1 MARGAVRLAGLV
13 VAAAALLLGGA
24 LALDRVFPPDLA
36 RAATASTLVVD
47 REGRLLRAFTTA
59 DGRWRLATRR
69 EDVDPRYLTLLTAYE
84 DRRFAS
90 HAGVDPLALLRAAGQ
105 AAQAGRIVSGGSTL
119 TMQVARLL
127 DRRPR
132 GLGTKAIEILRA
144 LQLEW
149 HFRKDEILALYLTL
163 APFGGNIE
171 GVRAASLAWFGK
183 EPSRLTLAEAALL
196 VVMPQS
202 PERTRP
208 DRDPEAA
215 RAARDKLLRVL
226 AARGDL
232 PARAVAEAMQETVPR
247 QRLALPFHAPHL
259 AETLRA
265 TSPAG
270 ERVATTID
278 RDVQEQAEQLA
289 RREHGFLADG
299 GNLAIVVVETATR
312 AVRAWVGG
320 ADFSVEAGQ
329 VDLVRARRSP
339 GSALKPFLY
348 ALAFDD
354 GWLHPETRIAD
365 AATRFGD
372 FAPRNF
378 DRGFQ
383 GEVSARAALQLSL
396 NVPAVALLD
405 RLGPARFVHALG
417 AAGAA
422 LDFDRRALDAPS
434 LPVILGG
441 VGISLADLTMLYAAL
456 ADDGRALPLRVR
468 AGETGAASAVEGVTL
483 VEPRAARWTREILA
497 GVAAPEPWSQRG
509 AARVIAYKTGTS
521 YGFRDALA
529 LGVSP
534 RWTVGVWVGRAD
546 GTPRPGQYGRSAAAP
561 ILFKVFDLLPPE
573 VSPDPVPRF
582 GKPPAGLARLVAR
595 GAEDRPWDDGARPLA
610 ILFPPDGATV
620 ELERIGGDM
629 VPLALKA
636 EGGRGRL
643 SWIVDGQPLGAAS
656 RLEPRSVVPDGEGF
670 MRLVVLDESGASAEA
685 RIRVVTPSPE

>member
-1 MARGAVRLAGLV
+1 MRRGATWALLLA
-13 VAAAALLLGGA
+13 AAAALLVGA
-24 LALDRVFPPDLA
+24 LTALDRAFPPDLA
-36 RAATASTLVVD
+36 RAAPVSTIVVD
-47 REGRLLRAFTTA
+47 REGRLLRGFTTA
-59 DGRWRLATRR
+59 DGKWRLAARPA
-69 EDVDPRYLTLLTAYE
+69 DVDPAYLAMLVAYE
-84 DRRFAS
+84 DRRFFA
-90 HAGVDPLALLRAAGQ
+90 HPGVDPLALLRAAAQGL
-105 AAQAGRIVSGGSTL
+105 QAGHVVSGGSTL

-127 DRRPR
+127 ERRPR
-132 GLGTKAIEILRA
+132 DMASKAIEILRA
-144 LQLEW
+144 LQLERR
-149 HFRKDEILALYLTL
+149 FSKDEILSLYLTL

-183 EPSRLTLAEAALL
+183 EPARLTPGEAALL

-208 DRDPEAA
+208 DRDPAAA
-215 RAARDKLLRVL
+215 RAARDKMLRVL
-226 AARGDL
+226 AARGAL
-232 PARAVAEAMQETVPR
+232 PAGAAAEAMQEPAPR
-247 QRLALPFHAPHL
+247 LRLALPFHAPHL
-259 AETLRA
+259 AESLRA
-265 TSPAG
+265 VAPPGA
-270 ERVATTID
+270 RVATTID
-278 RDVQEQAEQLA
+278 RALQEQAELLA
-289 RREHGFLADG
+289 RRERGFFADG
-299 GNLAIVVVETATR
+299 GNVAILVVETATR

-320 ADFSVEAGQ
+320 ADFAAEAGQ
-329 VDLVRARRSP
+329 VDLARARRSP

-348 ALAFDD
+348 ALAFDE

-365 AATRFGD
+365 GPTRFGD

-405 RLGPARFVHALG
+405 RLGAPRFVHALG

-422 LDFDRRALDAPS
+422 LEYDRRILDTPG

-441 VGISLADLTMLYAAL
+441 VGVSLADLTMLYAAL
-456 ADDGRALPLRVR
+456 GDDGRARPLRLR
-468 AGETGAASAVEGVTL
+468 EDAPTAAAEPGAVFVEL
-483 VEPRAARWTREILA
+483 RAARWTREILA
-497 GVAAPEPWSQRG
+497 GVPPPEPWAQRG
-509 AARVIAYKTGTS
+509 AARAVAYKTGTS

-529 LGVSP
+529 LGLSQ

-561 ILFKVFDLLPPE
+561 ILFKVFDLLPQEAAPE
-573 VSPDPVPRF
+573 SVSRPA
-582 GKPPAGLARLVAR
+582 PPPPGLARLVAR

-620 ELERIGGDM
+620 ELERIDGEL

-643 SWIVDGQPLGAAS
+643 SWIVDGQPLGAAARS
-656 RLEPRSVVPDGEGF
+656 DARSVTPDGEGF
-670 MRLVVLDESGASAEA
+670 LRLVVRDETGASAQS
-685 RIRVVTPSPE
+685 RIRIVTPPP

>member
-1 MARGAVRLAGLV
+1 MRRVATLALLAVGT
-13 VAAAALLLGGA
+13 AALLAGA
-24 LALDRVFPPDLA
+24 LAALDRAFPPDLA
-36 RAATASTLVVD
+36 RAAPVSTIVVD
-47 REGRLLRAFTTA
+47 REGRLLRGFTTA
-59 DGRWRLATRR
+59 DGKWRLAARAA
-69 EDVDPRYLTLLTAYE
+69 DVDPAYLAMLVAYE
-84 DRRFAS
+84 DRRFFA
-90 HAGVDPLALLRAAGQ
+90 HPGVDPLALLRAA
-105 AAQAGRIVSGGSTL
+105 AQGLHAGHVVSGGSTL

-127 DRRPR
+127 ERRPR
-132 GLGTKAIEILRA
+132 DMASKAIEILRA
-144 LQLEW
+144 LQLERR
-149 HFRKDEILALYLTL
+149 FSKDEILSLYLTL

-183 EPSRLTLAEAALL
+183 EPARLTPGEAALL

-208 DRDPEAA
+208 DRDPAAA
-215 RAARDKLLRVL
+215 RAARDKMLRVL
-226 AARGDL
+226 AARGAL
-232 PARAVAEAMQETVPR
+232 APAAAAEAMQEPAPR
-247 QRLALPFHAPHL
+247 GRLALPFHAPHL
-259 AETLRA
+259 AESLRA
-265 TSPAG
+265 AAPPGA
-270 ERVATTID
+270 RVATTLD
-278 RDVQEQAEQLA
+278 RALQEQVESLA
-289 RREHGFLADG
+289 RRERAFFGDG
-299 GNLAIVVVETATR
+299 GNLAILVVETATR

-320 ADFSVEAGQ
+320 ADFAAEAGQ
-329 VDLVRARRSP
+329 VDLARARRSP

-348 ALAFDD
+348 ALAFDE

-365 AATRFGD
+365 GPTRFGD

-405 RLGPARFVHALG
+405 RLGAPRFVHALG

-422 LDFDRRALDAPS
+422 LDYDRRILDTPG

-441 VGISLADLTMLYAAL
+441 VGVSLADLTMLYAAL
-456 ADDGRALPLRVR
+456 GDDGRARPLRLRDDVPP
-468 AGETGAASAVEGVTL
+468 AAADLGAVF

-497 GVAAPEPWSQRG
+497 GVPPPEPWAQRG
-509 AARVIAYKTGTS
+509 AARAIAYKTGTS

-529 LGVSP
+529 LGLSQ

-546 GTPRPGQYGRSAAAP
+546 GTPRPGQYGRSVAAP
-561 ILFKVFDLLPPE
+561 ILFKAFDLLPQEVAPE
-573 VSPDPVPRF
+573 SVSRPA
-582 GKPPAGLARLVAR
+582 PPPPGLARLVAR

-620 ELERIGGDM
+620 ELERIDGEL

-643 SWIVDGQPLGAAS
+643 SWIVDGQPLGAAARS
-656 RLEPRSVVPDGEGF
+656 DARSVTPDGEGF
-670 MRLVVLDESGASAEA
+670 LRLVVRDETGASAQS
-685 RIRVVTPSPE
+685 RIRVVTPAP